1 MTYQSRVKNHLSSYK
16 RDVLNIEEKGVFNH
30 QGKELKYHHIL
41 PKKYGKLNILEPYR
55 DSFYDSIYSN
65 ITFHK
70 YFHHLNS
77 SQALCINLFYPL
89 IAEGR
94 LDLVLK
100 LLGLQ
105 QTEITHAQFEFES
118 ELEISNGR
126 KTNFDFYLK
135 GLESLRIYIEL
146 KYTEQTF
153 GSAVNDQAHAD
164 KYWQTYLPLLQDNR
178 FIKEEFKTKNHF
190 LENYQ
195 VMRNLIHMGDS
206 DYVVFLYPEANL
218 TIHEQA
224 KRAYDDI
231 LTDEGKVRL
240 KLVSLVKAVEVF
252 ADNVSEFM
260 QKEYFKLFS
269 KKYALLQ

>member
-1 MTYQSRVKNHLSSYK
+1 MTYQTRVKNHLSSYK
-16 RDVLNIEEKGVFNH
+16 RDVLNIEEKGVFKH
-30 QGKELKYHHIL
+30 QERELQYDHIL
-41 PKKYGKLNILEPYR
+41 PKQYDQLNIMEPYR
-55 DSFYDSIYSN
+55 DSFYNSIYSN

-70 YFHHLNS
+70 NFHHLNS
-77 SQALCINLFYPL
+77 SQALSINLLYPL
-89 IAEGR
+89 IVEGR

-100 LLGLQ
+100 LLDLPE
-105 QTEITHAQFEFES
+105 TEITHAQFEFES
-118 ELEISNGR
+118 DLEISNGR
-126 KTNFDFYLK
+126 KTNFDFYMK
-135 GLESLRIYIEL
+135 VLESTRIYIEL

-195 VMRNLIHMGDS
+195 VMRNLIHIGDS
-206 DYVVFLYPEANL
+206 EYVVFLYPEANL

-231 LTDEGKVRL
+231 LTDEGKERL
-240 KLVSLVKAVEVF
+240 KIIHLAKIIDSLSEHIISDRCKKHFAEFIRKYLV
-252 ADNVSEFM
+252 
-260 QKEYFKLFS
+260 
-269 KKYALLQ
+269 